1 VVRKLGKK
9 KKGKEGGRKVY
20 LLDKKV
26 SKAQLTCQKKGR
38 EVKYAIQIIRRERER
53 ERGRQDTNQA
63 THIKN
68 KNE

>member
-26 SKAQLTCQKKGR
+26 SKAQLTCQKRGR
-38 EVKYAIQIIRRERER
+38 GSEGRNPNNKERER
-53 ERGRQDTNQA
+53 EKEEDRIQTRQHT
-63 THIKN
+63 
-68 KNE
+68 